1 MPIAAALSPACLIP
15 QLPGF
20 DCDVLPYPGPGLRVA
35 LVVVLALAL
44 GYGLISMSGFPRWL
58 RAQQSVSDGPQGPM
72 FAVDRAHSSAATAP
86 PVDPHSL
93 HVPARSWFGQ
103 TFPGTDPPAI
113 ELAGWDG
120 KAAGLSAI
128 KARDSGFVEGAFEA
142 AVQRVFFAVLEAWTR
157 LKPALSQG
165 VMAPVIWEQQRAQVE
180 EYRRRGLRNQLEGLA
195 LTNALV
201 VGARSDPQFDTI
213 TVRMSARSA
222 DFDLDSGSAVVG
234 GDREQHDWAE
244 DWVFQRPAG
253 VTSTK
258 ATGPVSQLCPNCGAP
273 ILVDV
278 TTICP
283 FCGAAVISG
292 RFQWLLT
299 RIDRV

>member
-1 MPIAAALSPACLIP
+1 VPILATISPACLIP

-20 DCDVLPYPGPGLRVA
+20 DCDVLPYPGPALRVA

-44 GYGLISMSGFPRWL
+44 GYGLISMGGLSRWL
-58 RAQQSVSDGPQGPM
+58 RAQQPSPDGPQGPM
-72 FAVDRAHSSAATAP
+72 FAVDQAHSSAATAP
-86 PVDPHSL
+86 PVDPGSIRHQ
-93 HVPARSWFGQ
+93 ARQWFGQ
-103 TFPGTDPPAI
+103 TFPGSDPPAV
-113 ELAGWDG
+113 ELSGWDG
-120 KAAGLSAI
+120 KAQGLRAI
-128 KARDSGFVEGAFEA
+128 KAHDPGFDQGAFEA

-180 EYRRRGLRNQLEGLA
+180 EYRRRGRRNQLEGLT

-201 VGARSDPQFDTI
+201 VGAQSDPHFDTI

-222 DFDLDSGSAVVG
+222 DFELDAAGAVVG
-234 GDREQHDWAE
+234 GYREMRDWTE
-244 DWVFQRPAG
+244 DWVFQRPASAASAKG
-253 VTSTK
+253 S
-258 ATGPVSQLCPNCGAP
+258 GPVSQLCPNCGAP

-278 TTICP
+278 TTICT
-283 FCGAAVISG
+283 FCGAPVISG

>member
-1 MPIAAALSPACLIP
+1 
-15 QLPGF
+15 
-20 DCDVLPYPGPGLRVA
+20 
-35 LVVVLALAL
+35 
-44 GYGLISMSGFPRWL
+44 
-58 RAQQSVSDGPQGPM
+58 VSDGPQGPM

-113 ELAGWDG
+113 ELACWDG
-120 KAAGLSAI
+120 KAAGLRAI

-142 AVQRVFFAVLEAWTR
+142 
-157 LKPALSQG
+157 
-165 VMAPVIWEQQRAQVE
+165 
-180 EYRRRGLRNQLEGLA
+180 
-195 LTNALV
+195 
-201 VGARSDPQFDTI
+201 
-213 TVRMSARSA
+213 
-222 DFDLDSGSAVVG
+222 AVVG